1 MITVYGIKNCDTVKR
16 ARKALEAADIAHQ
29 FHDFRAD
36 GLDADTVR
44 GWLDQLPADQLLNR
58 RGTTWRQLAED
69 QQARAEGDGLVDL
82 LVEAPT
88 LIKRPMINRNG
99 ALRVG
104 FAAKDTDAILDWLRS
119 A

>member
-16 ARKALEAADIAHQ
+16 ARKTLEGADIAHA

-36 GLDADTVR
+36 GLNAQTVK
-44 GWLDQLPADQLLNR
+44 GWLRQLPAEQLLNR
-58 RGTTWRQLAED
+58 RGTTWRQLSDE
-69 QQARAEGDGLVDL
+69 QQARAEGDGLIEL

-88 LIKRPMINRNG
+88 LIKRPVIDRNG

-104 FAAKDTDAILDWLRS
+104 FAAKDADAILDWLRD

>member
-16 ARKALEAADIAHQ
+16 ARKALEAAEIPSA

-36 GLDADTVR
+36 GLDKETVQ
-44 GWLDQLPADQLLNR
+44 GWLTQLPAEQLLNR
-58 RGTTWRQLAED
+58 RGTTWRQLPAD
-69 QQARAEGDGLVDL
+69 QQARAEGSDLVDL

-88 LIKRPMINRNG
+88 LIKRPVIDRDG

-104 FAAKDTDAILDWLRS
+104 FAAKDADAILDWLR
-119 A
+119 AG